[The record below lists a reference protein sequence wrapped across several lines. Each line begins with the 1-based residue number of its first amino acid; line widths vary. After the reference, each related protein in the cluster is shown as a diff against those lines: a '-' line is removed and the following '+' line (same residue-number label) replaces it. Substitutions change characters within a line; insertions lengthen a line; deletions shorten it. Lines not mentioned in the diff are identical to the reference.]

1 MSKFRIAHILAP
13 VEFGGAE
20 KVSLTFFRHVN
31 RNRIDSYPILL
42 IRPWEEDG
50 LVVKE
55 LQREGYSFVRIP
67 VAKRPSSQGRDYLRL
82 LRCFKLIYK
91 ELKTGQFDLVHTQ
104 GYFADIIGLVAA
116 KKLHIPIVSTCH
128 GFISND
134 WKFRLYNQLDF
145 LALRFMNQV
154 ITVSE
159 QIKSDLVAKGIK
171 ETKIKI
177 IQNAVEV
184 KDKTQEVETQRHQ
197 VRLQYGLRED
207 GTVLGYVGRLSIEK
221 GLTYLIKAG
230 ERLAQAGVPFYIFV
244 IGDGPQEEEI
254 QQIVTE
260 YGLEEKIIFVG
271 FQKDVSALLP
281 AFDIFLLPS
290 LTEGTSMA
298 LLEAMACGL
307 PVIATAVGGTPNVI
321 ISEENGILV
330 PSKSPEA
337 IVQAVIRLVEN
348 KELCQRMG
356 HAALQTI
363 ESEYSLH
370 SWLKKIDDIYT
381 VVIQSKR

>member
-1 MSKFRIAHILAP
+1 
-13 VEFGGAE
+13 
-20 KVSLTFFRHVN
+20 
-31 RNRIDSYPILL
+31 
-42 IRPWEEDG
+42 
-50 LVVKE
+50 
-55 LQREGYSFVRIP
+55 
-67 VAKRPSSQGRDYLRL
+67 
-82 LRCFKLIYK
+82 
-91 ELKTGQFDLVHTQ
+91 
-104 GYFADIIGLVAA
+104 
-116 KKLHIPIVSTCH
+116 
-128 GFISND
+128 
-134 WKFRLYNQLDF
+134 
-145 LALRFMNQV
+145 
-154 ITVSE
+154 
-159 QIKSDLVAKGIK
+159 
-171 ETKIKI
+171 
-177 IQNAVEV
+177 
-184 KDKTQEVETQRHQ
+184 
-197 VRLQYGLRED
+197 
-207 GTVLGYVGRLSIEK
+207 VGRLSIEK